1 MNNKNSLRKYL
12 IEKRL
17 EIYEQNDIY
26 TKKILSQEFTE
37 KDVINMEI
45 SNAQLN
51 LIKEIFDFCVKR
63 GRF

>member
-12 IEKRL
+12 VEKRL
-17 EIYEQNDIY
+17 DIYEQNDIY

-37 KDVINMEI
+37 KDVTNMEI

-51 LIKEIFDFCVKR
+51 LINEIFDFCVKR